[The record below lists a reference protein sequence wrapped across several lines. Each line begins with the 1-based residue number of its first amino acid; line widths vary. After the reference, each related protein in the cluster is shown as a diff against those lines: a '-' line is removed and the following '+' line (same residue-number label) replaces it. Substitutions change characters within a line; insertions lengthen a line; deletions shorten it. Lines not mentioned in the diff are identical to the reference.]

1 MTTRNIFLSYASGS
15 FIQARDELCQSAL
28 AVGFDEA
35 RARGPEHLDPAFVEE
50 NQDILSQSRG
60 AGYWLWK
67 PQIILQELIKL
78 DKGDVLVYSDAGRS
92 SYYQFRNFPKKCIA
106 LTKKYGF
113 LLGPTI
119 GQHGPMSKWTKRDAF
134 VLLDMDKSEIYSLP
148 PIQATYSF
156 WTPCKEAFDFLELWI
171 SACKDERILTDIPNS
186 QGFPNLADFKDHR
199 HDQAVLSLLA
209 YKYNVKYL
217 DYENSIIE
225 RILKIRPKSQ
235 LSNLFLKRIH
245 DVEIS
250 YSRGMLFSILA
261 LVLSTLSFNNR
272 SF

>member
-67 PQIILQELIKL
+67 PQIILQELRKL
-78 DKGDVLVYSDAGRS
+78 KEGDLLVYSDAGRS
-92 SYYQFRNFPKKCIA
+92 SYYQFKSFPKNCIS
-106 LTKKYGF
+106 LTKKHGF
-113 LLGPTI
+113 VLGPTI

-134 VLLDMDKSEIYSLP
+134 ILLDMDKPEIYNLP

-156 WTPCKEAFDFLELWI
+156 WTPCPKAFEFLEEWLE
-171 SACKDERILTDIPNS
+171 ACQDPRILTDMENT
-186 QGFPNLADFKDHR
+186 QGLSNLDDFQDHR
-199 HDQAVLSLLA
+199 HDQTVISLLA
-209 YKYNVKYL
+209 YKYNAPFM
-217 DYENSIIE
+217 DYRGTFIE
-225 RILKIRPKSQ
+225 KLLLLRPQSRFAHM
-235 LSNLFLKRIH
+235 FLKRIY
-245 DVEIS
+245 DVELT
-250 YSRGMLFSILA
+250 YKRSILKTIQA
-261 LVLSTLSFNNR
+261 LNR
-272 SF
+272 CWSDFK